1 MSPIRSRHMPSSCH
15 VGPTPRLR
23 SPIPSTGNSVLC
35 DGVESVVALASLAED
50 EAMPL
55 NLNVGDRFP
64 DVTMTDDRGQVRPIS
79 DVVDGQPL
87 FLAFFRGPW

>member
-1 MSPIRSRHMPSSCH
+1 MAGAGVDGLASSAED
-15 VGPTPRLR
+15 
-23 SPIPSTGNSVLC
+23 NSV
-35 DGVESVVALASLAED
+35 
-50 EAMPL
+50 PL

>member
-1 MSPIRSRHMPSSCH
+1 
-15 VGPTPRLR
+15 
-23 SPIPSTGNSVLC
+23 
-35 DGVESVVALASLAED
+35 
-50 EAMPL
+50 MPL

-64 DVTMTDDRGQVRPIS
+64 DVTMTDDRGQTRRIT